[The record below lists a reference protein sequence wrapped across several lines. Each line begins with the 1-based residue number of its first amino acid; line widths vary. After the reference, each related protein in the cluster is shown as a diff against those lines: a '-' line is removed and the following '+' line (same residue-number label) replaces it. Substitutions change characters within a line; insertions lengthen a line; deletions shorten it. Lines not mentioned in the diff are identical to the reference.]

1 MALDV
6 WILLFYYCFRV
17 PGQPTAADVVNILD
31 EVDLA
36 KILRKYG
43 DETRAK
49 IIAHGIVEARS
60 AFGKITS
67 TRQLADIINTVLP
80 GSYGRDSLSRYAH
93 SATRTFQALR
103 IFVNNEM
110 NELHNGLEL
119 VNMYLKPGGVCIA
132 IAFHSLE
139 DRIIKRHFHNIDLDL
154 PNNISIHKRAKPR
167 GAYSVYT
174 EQKLADTAK
183 PKWLPL
189 KKKVDLPSV
198 EEVSENPRSRSA
210 KLRAALKT

>member
-1 MALDV
+1 MFKLNGKLIIFRCPKIWAHYSLTIMCLNIGTPNNHHFLFGTNV
-6 WILLFYYCFRV
+6 KAVVLGVQILKHFRV
-17 PGQPTAADVVNILD
+17 L
-31 EVDLA
+31 LCC
-36 KILRKYG
+36 R
-43 DETRAK
+43 
-49 IIAHGIVEARS
+49 
-60 AFGKITS
+60 
-67 TRQLADIINTVLP
+67 
-80 GSYGRDSLSRYAH
+80 SYGRDSLSRYAH